1 MKALMSDRRWFLL
14 IGENM
19 VIEKIFKGLG
29 TSVFAFLALVGN
41 PDPAQAITKQQLQ
54 QQINSL
60 NIQFANFVS
69 FANTKFNQ
77 ITAQS
82 GPGPKGD
89 TGPQGPKGDRG
100 EVGPIGPQ
108 GAQGPAGRDFIP
120 TRNIFMLDGLG
131 CATRNISDS
140 CFDADGCTVITRSYP
155 KNLIPGF
162 TKDQVIRREFKLAA
176 EQSGISMSGDVGLSG
191 STSAELK
198 RVVRYCGSGANIV
211 AHERFTQDNFGW
223 VIRTT
228 TRSTLLEAVHYYS
241 NPSASACVGTLPLQ
255 TPILYK
261 KLLSVVNFN
270 PVGCSTT
277 YNAESNPYA
286 DNSVTFKGDVDFKTE
301 VEIID

>member
-1 MKALMSDRRWFLL
+1 MVSKKL
-14 IGENM
+14 I
-19 VIEKIFKGLG
+19 KGIG
-29 TSVFAFLALVGN
+29 FSVLALGLVSSN
-41 PDPAQAITKQQLQ
+41 ADSAHAITKNQLH
-54 QQINSL
+54 QQINNLSA
-60 NIQFANFVS
+60 QFNNFVN
-69 FANTKFNQ
+69 FMNTRLTQ
-77 ITAQS
+77 VSGQTGAQGAQ
-82 GPGPKGD
+82 GPQGIQGVKGDKGDKGD
-89 TGPQGPKGDRG
+89 TGAQGVAGQ
-100 EVGPIGPQ
+100 VGPIGPQ

-198 RVVRYCGSGANIV
+198 RVVRSCASGTNAGT
-211 AHERFTQDNFGW
+211 HERFTSDNFGW
-223 VIRTT
+223 VIQST
-228 TRSTLLEAVHYYS
+228 TRSTLFGVLHYYP
-241 NPSASACVGTLPLQ
+241 NPSPAACGGTFPTQ
-255 TPILYK
+255 SPILYK
-261 KLLSVVNFN
+261 QLLSVVNFN
-270 PVGCSTT
+270 PAGCNTT
-277 YNAESNPYA
+277 YNADSNPYS